1 MPPAHAA
8 AGLRLGFACHWDR
21 ERPTTWSGIP
31 WHLLIELQP
40 HADIIDIDP
49 ALPSTARHALRLAH
63 VRRANGSWVSPWR
76 SSHVTRRL
84 VERRVRRAAAS
95 VNCDV
100 VVQIGDLA
108 AVEQPYFVFQDLS
121 FDVLLAYLDSPNGTA
136 LQFPSLSRRAIE
148 RARDRQHRLY
158 DHAAGVLAMS
168 HWLAARLVEWS
179 GVPEHKVH
187 VVEPGASALARPG
200 GATPEAHQL
209 PARSRRHRSRLL
221 FIGKDFIRK
230 GGDLVLD
237 AVGELRAAGWD
248 VELTVVGPRR
258 QVQAASPSDGVRFLG
273 RISFE
278 EVSRLFASHDLLV
291 LPSRF
296 EAFGIAFVE
305 ALGHGMPCIGRD
317 AFAMPEIIAPG
328 HNGDLVSSDDPAEL
342 AQKIVA
348 TLANDRVFER
358 CEQQAQGVRRHYSWS
373 RAASDVM
380 GAVTTGLHRSA

>member
-1 MPPAHAA
+1 MPPAHGAD
-8 AGLRLGFACHWDR
+8 GLRLGFACHWDR
-21 ERPTTWSGIP
+21 QRSTTWSGIP
-31 WHLLIELQP
+31 WHLLTELQP

-49 ALPSTARHALRLAH
+49 ALPSAVRQALRLSH
-63 VRRANGSWVSPWR
+63 VRRSHGTWVSPWR

-95 VNCDV
+95 VDCDA

-108 AVEQPYFVFQDLS
+108 TVRQPYFVFQDLS

-148 RARDRQHRLY
+148 RARDRQHHVY
-158 DHAAGVLAMS
+158 EQATGVLAMS
-168 HWLAARLVEWS
+168 HWFADKLVEWS

-187 VVEPGASALARPG
+187 VVEPGASALARSG

-209 PARSRRHRSRLL
+209 PARSRRHRSQLL

-237 AVGELRAAGWD
+237 AVAELRAAGRD

-258 QVQAASPSDGVRFLG
+258 QDQAVAPPDGVRFLG
-273 RISFE
+273 RVSFE
-278 EVSRLFASHDLLV
+278 EVSQLFASHDLLV

-317 AFAMPEIIAPG
+317 AFAMPEIITPG

-342 AQKIVA
+342 AHKIVA
-348 TLANDRVFER
+348 TLANDRVFEL
-358 CEQQAQGVRRHYSWS
+358 CEQRAQAVRRHYSWS
-373 RAASDVM
+373 RAASELV
-380 GAVTTGLHRSA
+380 GAVTALPHRSG